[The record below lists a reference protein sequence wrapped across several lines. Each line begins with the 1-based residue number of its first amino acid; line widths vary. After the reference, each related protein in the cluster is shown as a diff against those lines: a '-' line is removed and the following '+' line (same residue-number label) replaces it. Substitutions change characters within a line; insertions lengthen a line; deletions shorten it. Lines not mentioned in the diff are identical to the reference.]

1 MTFAGSF
8 VGEIAAVSTAACW
21 TMSSLWF
28 AFATRRATGIATNQ
42 FRLLAA
48 LPCLCLLHLLL
59 EGALWPALPATRL
72 WQLAASGLAG
82 LVLGDIGYFYA
93 LGVIGPRLASVLM
106 ATWPVM
112 ATAIQWAWR
121 GDAPTA
127 AMAGGI
133 AATTAGVVLVVLR
146 SGDGEQ
152 WQRGARPWQVR
163 LAMGGG
169 LLGAL
174 GQATGSVLVA
184 AATVHDDALPAG
196 VPGVSAALVRMAT
209 AGIGIT
215 AAAALRG
222 RAFAFVRVLQD
233 RRALGSA
240 LGGTLFGP
248 ILGVWL
254 SMVALANAHV
264 DIASALIA
272 TTPVFMMP
280 VAKLAYGARIGAR
293 GLCGTLLAVAGA
305 AVLLLGRR

>member
-1 MTFAGSF
+1 MICVDSWL
-8 VGEIAAVSTAACW
+8 GEIAAASTAVCW

-28 AFATRRATGIATNQ
+28 ALATRRATGIATNQ

-48 LPCLCLLHLLL
+48 LPCLCGLHLLL

-72 WQLAASGLAG
+72 VQLAASGFVG

-121 GDAPTA
+121 GDAPDA
-127 AMAGGI
+127 AMAAGI
-133 AATTAGVVLVVLR
+133 AATTAGVLLVVLR
-146 SGDGEQ
+146 GGDGER
-152 WQRGARPWQVR
+152 WQRGAQLWQVR
-163 LAMGGG
+163 LAIGGG

-184 AATVHDDALPAG
+184 AATARDDALPQG
-196 VPGVSAALVRMAT
+196 VPGLSAALVRMAA
-209 AGIGIT
+209 AGVGIT

-222 RAFAFVRVLQD
+222 RAFPFVRVLQD
-233 RRALGSA
+233 RRAFGSA

-254 SMVALANAHV
+254 SMVALANARV
-264 DIASALIA
+264 GTASALIA

-293 GLCGTLLAVAGA
+293 GLCGTLLAVAGV